1 MDDRQDEFSIRPV
14 TSFDV
19 CRNFVAGFQN
29 DEAFSDPM
37 LADAALLRANLLTPI
52 AQPERHAVL
61 GLWRGAQLCGLFS
74 FLVLREER
82 YLEML
87 AGLSRERAVYQQLLR
102 HLCASFPDYQAD
114 FVFNPKNEP
123 LCAVLRE
130 AGADFEPVQQKLVLR
145 HAAQKTDTGCIVPLT
160 PRDLAQYLAIHNTD
174 MYWTGARVAAAQEK
188 FRTLLA
194 RRGETVV
201 GYLDVT
207 RGHAE
212 NEIYDL
218 FVLPAYR
225 RQGFGRALLAQA
237 ILENQPNGMVLLADC
252 DNTAALRLFEASG
265 FRAAEHGESVTA
277 HWTLRSPQPCSAV
290 HSRP

>member
-1 MDDRQDEFSIRPV
+1 MGFWTQIGADMDDRQHEFSIRPV
-14 TSFDV
+14 RSFDV
-19 CRNFVAGFQN
+19 CRDFVAGFQH

-37 LADAALLRANLLTPI
+37 LADEALLHANLLVPI

-61 GLWRGAQLCGLFS
+61 GIWRGAQLCGLFS

-87 AGLSRERAVYQQLLR
+87 AGLSRERAVYALLLR
-102 HLCASFPDYQAD
+102 HLCAVFPDYQAD

-123 LCAVLRE
+123 LCTVLRE
-130 AGADFEPVQQKLVLR
+130 AGADFEPVQRKLVL
-145 HAAQKTDTGCIVPLT
+145 HQTALDADTACVAPLT
-160 PRDLAQYLAIHNTD
+160 PRNLAQYLAIHNTD
-174 MYWTGARVAAAQEK
+174 MYWTGERVAAAQET

-194 RRGETVV
+194 LHGETVV

-237 ILENQPNGMVLLADC
+237 IPENRPNGMVLLIDC
-252 DNTAALRLFEASG
+252 DNAPALHLFEAVG
-265 FRAAEHGESVTA
+265 FRAAAHAESVTA
-277 HWTLRSPQPCSAV
+277 HWTVRSL
-290 HSRP
+290 